1 MRALHLLDRISKE
14 FTNDQLDLYLRYVR
28 LHGVVQNLHQLGTGA
43 SIADALRKQ
52 SAALNTLYSELQ
64 EKYPRSFQQH
74 AEKEDEKVNYSKV
87 ATPLPAEKEDEKVNY
102 SNVATP
108 FDDPTKLMKFRS
120 DANKCKLCYKQTSGP
135 AELAAASHIH
145 SSVYKLICNYYQ
157 LYIHVIKSVQSLKLK
172 YISSRM

>member
-14 FTNDQLDLYLRYVR
+14 FTNDQLDLYLRYIR
-28 LHGVVQNLHQLGTGA
+28 LHEVVQNLHQLGTGG

-52 SAALNTLYSELQ
+52 SAALHKLHSELQ
-64 EKYPRSFQQH
+64 ARYPQIFQQ
-74 AEKEDEKVNYSKV
+74 
-87 ATPLPAEKEDEKVNY
+87 PAEEEDH
-102 SNVATP
+102 
-108 FDDPTKLMKFRS
+108 TKLMKFRNKNRWHMAPSNNDS

-145 SSVYKLICNYYQ
+145 SSVYKLIGNYYQ